1 LYAGVSDYI
10 YLFLIVFYF
19 RPKTDEVAEIIKIFD
34 AGMSMARLNL
44 SHGTLK
50 TNLRLIKKF
59 KEAKRLRP
67 HKQCGLMLEVRG
79 REIRISHTNEKNG
92 TMRIRSG
99 SIVQLS
105 CGNPNNLPSEPNHFR
120 INCADI
126 IRYLKPN
133 DVVYFDDGKVVGIII
148 DIQAEGCRMEIKI
161 GGTIN
166 QKSQCRFTSGK
177 HSHLP
182 LVTTED
188 ITDIATISQHTMIDF
203 LAIPFASA
211 SQDMDQIR
219 ELLGSTGADVKILAK
234 VDSMHGIEKFK
245 EI

>member
-1 LYAGVSDYI
+1 M
-10 YLFLIVFYF
+10 
-19 RPKTDEVAEIIKIFD
+19 AEIIKIFD
-34 AGMSMARLNL
+34 AGMSMARINL

-79 REIRISHTNEKNG
+79 REIRISHCNEKNG

-120 INCADI
+120 INCNDI

-166 QKSQCRFTSGK
+166 QKS
-177 HSHLP
+177 
-182 LVTTED
+182 
-188 ITDIATISQHTMIDF
+188 
-203 LAIPFASA
+203 
-211 SQDMDQIR
+211 
-219 ELLGSTGADVKILAK
+219 
-234 VDSMHGIEKFK
+234 
-245 EI
+245 